1 MQLLTIERYFYRI
14 IQCSISWADLTQSKA
29 LTVISYLMQGSVLWI
44 ALSMAN
50 VEYVHCNCVNLYFR
64 STAILD
70 IYSLHS
76 IVFFLDQQQYLLGIY
91 TPHFIVG
98 LCRSIYRSPCTLIN
112 CIPANAF
119 FYCFYCFTVFTVCVH
134 VVELFYFSLRMLLK
148 ELSRNNRAHPPLNL
162 QRKNDAQLSLQISTK
177 VHVSNAQAQFRG
189 DCPSLRLIARAP
201 G

>member
-14 IQCSISWADLTQSKA
+14 IQCSISWADLAQSKA

-44 ALSMAN
+44 TLSMAN

-76 IVFFLDQQQYLLGIY
+76 IVGFCSVIY
-91 TPHFIVG
+91 C
-98 LCRSIYRSPCTLIN
+98 LPCTLIN
-112 CIPANAF
+112 CIPENAF
-119 FYCFYCFTVFTVCVH
+119 FTEQSVH
-134 VVELFYFSLRMLLK
+134 VVELFYLSLRMLSK
-148 ELSRNNRAHPPLNL
+148 ELSRTNTAHPPLNL
-162 QRKNDAQLSLQISTK
+162 QCKNDALLSLQKCTFQMHKHSSKAIALLSSSLP
-177 VHVSNAQAQFRG
+177 VHLVSVVV
-189 DCPSLRLIARAP
+189 PRLCLTHEA

>member
-1 MQLLTIERYFYRI
+1 
-14 IQCSISWADLTQSKA
+14 
-29 LTVISYLMQGSVLWI
+29 
-44 ALSMAN
+44 MAN
-50 VEYVHCNCVNLYFR
+50 VEYVNCNCVNLYFR

-76 IVFFLDQQQYLLGIY
+76 IVFFRSTAILG
-91 TPHFIVG
+91 IVG

-119 FYCFYCFTVFTVCVH
+119 FTEQSVP
-134 VVELFYFSLRMLLK
+134 VVELFCLSLRMLSK

-177 VHVSNAQAQFRG
+177 VHVSNAQAQFKG
-189 DCPSLRLIARAP
+189 DCPSLQLIACAP